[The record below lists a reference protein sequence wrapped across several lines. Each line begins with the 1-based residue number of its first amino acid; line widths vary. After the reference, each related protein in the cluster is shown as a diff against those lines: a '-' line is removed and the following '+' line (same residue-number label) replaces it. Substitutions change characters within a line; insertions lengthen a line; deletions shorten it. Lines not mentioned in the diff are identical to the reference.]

1 MITHKRHFEIN
12 WPLKDDLNKST
23 GLSKLF
29 KMGGKLPSSTMK
41 SESTPNFWQRLANF
55 WQINETREPDIYL
68 TYQTSYIMNVNRGK
82 VKYLFTVQLYF
93 WKGYLSNLLETALLP
108 RFFVF
113 WVRDFK
119 FWLLAYFFIFF
130 NCAKFQQDW
139 ATLMINVFDKGHP
152 FEFLVDYKYKK
163 HQRGDP

>member
-1 MITHKRHFEIN
+1 M
-12 WPLKDDLNKST
+12 LKDDLNKST

-29 KMGGKLPSSTMK
+29 KMGAKLPSSTMK
-41 SESTPNFWQRLANF
+41 SEFTQNFWQRLANF

-108 RFFVF
+108 QIFVF
-113 WVRDFK
+113 LIRDFK
-119 FWLLAYFFIFF
+119 LWLLYILIYVIDFAIYQ
-130 NCAKFQQDW
+130 KFKRGGG
-139 ATLMINVFDKGHP
+139 TLIKCLISMLSNLAETLHS
-152 FEFLVDYKYKK
+152 
-163 HQRGDP
+163 